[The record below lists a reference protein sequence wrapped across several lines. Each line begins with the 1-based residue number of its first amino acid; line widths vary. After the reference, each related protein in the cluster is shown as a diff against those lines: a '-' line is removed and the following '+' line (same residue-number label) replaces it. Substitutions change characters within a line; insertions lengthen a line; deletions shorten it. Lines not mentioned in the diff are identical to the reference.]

1 MNQNHQ
7 KTVEHLHM
15 FLADTEGETS
25 EEVRRELQAAG
36 VDVAGFVR
44 DIRSIVAQG
53 QSARMKRSSRLARFA
68 NMTRQEILRL
78 LEEMQAGLS
87 NENVDPVLS
96 HADLADIQNLS
107 DEQLRD
113 LIVKMDRSSADEP
126 E

>member
-1 MNQNHQ
+1 MSQNHQ

-25 EEVRRELQAAG
+25 QEVTRGLQAAG

-44 DIRSIVAQG
+44 DIRSVAQG
-53 QSARMKRSSRLARFA
+53 PSARVKRPSRLARFA

-87 NENVDPVLS
+87 NENADPVLS
-96 HADLADIQNLS
+96 HIDFADIQNLS
-107 DEQLRD
+107 DDQLRD
-113 LIVKMDRSSADEP
+113 LVVKMDGSPAGET